1 MNDNNADGMA
11 YQGTSGFVNQPA
23 SIARATTEAA
33 TGISTER
40 AQKILNTIAESF
52 DGWTWRELAEQLHLH
67 HGQIS
72 GALSNLHKSGHV
84 FMLREQRNRCHPY
97 VHIRYKHIYQDAD
110 RIDEPVR
117 TSSNQRKDQLEELLE
132 QLVIAIGFGRITDP
146 DVIAQVNQLH
156 NNT

>member
-1 MNDNNADGMA
+1 MNNNFNTYA
-11 YQGTSGFVNQPA
+11 GTSGFVNQPA

-40 AQKILNTIAESF
+40 AQKILNTIADSF

-97 VHIRYKHIYQDAD
+97 VHSIYRDQYTPEQ
-110 RIDEPVR
+110 RIDEPVK
-117 TSSNQRKDQLEELLE
+117 TKSNQRLTDLEELLDT
-132 QLVIAIGFGRITDP
+132 LTTLIGFGRITDP
-146 DVIAQVNQLH
+146 ELIAH
-156 NNT
+156 INTLNHTA

>member
-1 MNDNNADGMA
+1 MNSDYNTYNNT
-11 YQGTSGFVNQPA
+11 QGYVNQPA
-23 SIARATTEAA
+23 SIARATREAA
-33 TGISTER
+33 TGISNER
-40 AQKILNTIAESF
+40 AERILATIMYNP
-52 DGWTWRELAEQLHLH
+52 DGWTWKELGQHLGLH

-84 FMLREQRNRCHPY
+84 FMLRQQRNRCHPY
-97 VHIRYKHIYQDAD
+97 VHSKYRDQYRPDQ

-117 TSSNQRKDQLEELLE
+117 TSSNKRKDDLEELLE
-132 QLVIAIGFGRITDP
+132 SLVIAIGFGRITDP